1 MIIKHI
7 YQPDGISCG
16 PTCLKMIDDHINNGI
31 ITIEDLKKIVG
42 TNDIKGT
49 TLDDMVVGLKHLN
62 ISYDIPNLGDER
74 EAIEYLNNS
83 LNNDEPIILRTL
95 TKGIKHWVIVS
106 GFDGQKYYV
115 KDPWLGEITYNKKQI
130 IKIWEPRGFDCLK
143 IINKLKME
151 TNLRSLIKKILKE
164 HTDDIKVRRFSKHD
178 KLGVIRLMIES
189 FSHLMD
195 ESKIEDYTDSVTNY
209 TKSIVVEKDGEI
221 IGAYLLGDRQLRDGI
236 IDMECE
242 DNVYV
247 DLDKYDLKNGVEG
260 VALVVDNNYR
270 DLGLGSKLK
279 DYTTTLGVDYIWG
292 VQYKKLGNLTQWLR
306 RRKLAAENDAFN
318 ITVQDL

>member
-1 MIIKHI
+1 M
-7 YQPDGISCG
+7 Y
-16 PTCLKMIDDHINNGI
+16 
-31 ITIEDLKKIVG
+31 E
-42 TNDIKGT
+42 
-49 TLDDMVVGLKHLN
+49 
-62 ISYDIPNLGDER
+62 GD
-74 EAIEYLNNS
+74 
-83 LNNDEPIILRTL
+83 
-95 TKGIKHWVIVS
+95 
-106 GFDGQKYYV
+106 
-115 KDPWLGEITYNKKQI
+115 
-130 IKIWEPRGFDCLK
+130 
-143 IINKLKME
+143 
-151 TNLRSLIKKILKE
+151 
-164 HTDDIKVRRFSKHD
+164 
-178 KLGVIRLMIES
+178 
-189 FSHLMD
+189 
-195 ESKIEDYTDSVTNY
+195 
-209 TKSIVVEKDGEI
+209 
-221 IGAYLLGDRQLRDGI
+221 YLLGDRQLRDGI

>member
-62 ISYDIPNLGDER
+62 ISYDIPNLGDEH

-106 GFDGQKYYV
+106 GFDGQKYGV

-130 IKIWEPRGFDCLK
+130 IKIWESRGFDCLK